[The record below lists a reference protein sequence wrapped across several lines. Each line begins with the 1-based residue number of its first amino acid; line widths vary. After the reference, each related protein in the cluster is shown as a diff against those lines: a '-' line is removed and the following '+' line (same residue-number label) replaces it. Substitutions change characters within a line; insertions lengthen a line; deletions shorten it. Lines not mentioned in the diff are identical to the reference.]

1 MVAAFHRYCYKF
13 DFSNTNDDDDGGGA
27 GGYYYYDG
35 GDDDRDDNGSDIVA
49 GDDDALDA
57 DDTSVI
63 ANRTDEGAIVSG
75 DDVGANRTDE
85 GYIGSGDDNSKKDDG
100 IDGDGV
106 WLDDDASGGGGGV
119 FVVVTPRRGG
129 PSVLNATFG
138 TCGEDAATSDGA
150 DDGSDDADREVTS
163 GLVNGCYTLEIAA
176 CDGEKSA
183 SSYAG
188 HLAVWM
194 TSELKLS
201 CGGLSCMLSF
211 CAYGGVIYGAP
222 SATPSA
228 VPSGLPAPVP
238 SPHPTKSCYDD
249 AASGWCVRCSE
260 SSHRYHRRQS
270 ADLNLVCPN

>member
-1 MVAAFHRYCYKF
+1 MVTALHRYCYKF
-13 DFSNTNDDDDGGGA
+13 DFSNANDDNDGGGA
-27 GGYYYYDG
+27 GAYYYYDG
-35 GDDDRDDNGSDIVA
+35 GDNDRDDNGSDIVA

-85 GYIGSGDDNSKKDDG
+85 GYIGSGDDVSKKDDG

-138 TCGEDAATSDGA
+138 TCGEDAAAGDGA
-150 DDGSDDADREVTS
+150 DDGSDDADRELTS

-222 SATPSA
+222 SAAPSA
-228 VPSGLPAPVP
+228 VPSGQAPTP
-238 SPHPTKSCYDD
+238 SCVDD
-249 AASGWCVRCSE
+249 IATGRYASLRHYQMLTAW
-260 SSHRYHRRQS
+260 
-270 ADLNLVCPN
+270 